1 MDPDLCTDK
10 GWTKTKEAV
19 AHFRKL
25 LLCSKCSKLMNEPV
39 CLGVCEHMLCRS
51 CAGPQAGVGC
61 VVCHSPAWVK
71 DIQINRQLS
80 NITELYGNLD
90 SLLNPTGSDY
100 SGAYLSTSLISPVK
114 LFLNKAQS
122 DKSVLKHKK
131 NFKIWFSPRSRKVRC
146 RVEKPAAV
154 PLPEV
159 GSGTVKA
166 VPRPPE
172 TVPESKGKDL
182 SVFNFNSSSQD
193 SGSSS
198 PQRATNYEKK
208 KKATKKT
215 RNGGGGVRKPA
226 AGGGQEPTTHKE
238 TKQNN
243 KTQRL
248 EAINQ
253 QWGFGGAREGDVRE
267 EEEQVTA
274 EEGEH
279 RSSKRVSFQS
289 PATLPATVEPQ
300 KEDLPQGNAII
311 LSPSRSILKVVQP
324 GDSVPLSEDQDGP
337 SPHTTPSQLDK
348 ISAKQHSKPNEET
361 TTKPDLPS
369 PPKRTPKRFCVEE
382 KNISQST
389 PKKPKASPGQ
399 GRRPAVDRVALPAM
413 HTSPSPAASPRQG
426 RTSTSTRR
434 SREGEQQRG
443 SSPCSPAALGKRS
456 PGRLS
461 QNSPAVVKRNHK
473 GETPLHLAAIK
484 GDVETVTE
492 LLDQGADPNLK
503 DNAGWTPLHE
513 ACNLGHQGVVE
524 VLVERGGVLLNT
536 PGYKNDSPLH
546 DAVRNGHTGIA
557 MLLLQH
563 GASQSVL
570 NMFGL
575 RPVDYAVSPE
585 MQAILL
591 AASEGPHPV
600 NSPLSLPP
608 SLNKASEGVRREEQV
623 VVLGSKLSQSQQTR
637 LAKLGHL
644 LGGKRADAFS
654 CSVTHVVVP
663 DGPMPT
669 TLSTLLGLLNG
680 CWVLNFSWVEACL
693 QADSWIAES
702 DHEAGVGPQRS
713 RINRHSLLPPLLD
726 GCFFYLMG
734 SFRKPPR
741 DELLQLVREAGGQ
754 ILTRQPKPDSDVT
767 QTLSAAA
774 YHASPG
780 SDQALCT
787 QYIIYDPQGS
797 YRPPR
802 VRLGKVW
809 SAPSTWVVNCIS
821 AFQLLPV
828 PELES

>member
-1 MDPDLCTDK
+1 MDPDICTDE

-80 NITELYGNLD
+80 NITELFGNLD
-90 SLLNPTGSDY
+90 SLLNPTDSDY
-100 SGAYLSTSLISPVK
+100 SDALPISPP
-114 LFLNKAQS
+114 AQS

-131 NFKIWFSPRSRKVRC
+131 NFKIWFSPAQPV
-146 RVEKPAAV
+146 
-154 PLPEV
+154 
-159 GSGTVKA
+159 
-166 VPRPPE
+166 
-172 TVPESKGKDL
+172 
-182 SVFNFNSSSQD
+182 
-193 SGSSS
+193 
-198 PQRATNYEKK
+198 TNNEKK

-215 RNGGGGVRKPA
+215 RNCGGGGVRKPA
-226 AGGGQEPTTHKE
+226 AGGWQKPTTHKE
-238 TKQNN
+238 TKQNI

-253 QWGFGGAREGDVRE
+253 QWGFAGERGDVRE
-267 EEEQVTA
+267 EEEQVIT
-274 EEGEH
+274 EEGER

-300 KEDLPQGNAII
+300 KEDLRQGDTII

-324 GDSVPLSEDQDGP
+324 GENVTLSEDQDGP

-348 ISAKQHSKPNEET
+348 LSAKQHSKPNEET

-369 PPKRTPKRFCVEE
+369 PPKRTPKRSCVEE
-382 KNISQST
+382 KNVSQST

-399 GRRPAVDRVALPAM
+399 YRRPAVDRVALPAL
-413 HTSPSPAASPRQG
+413 HTPPSPSLAASPRHG
-426 RTSTSTRR
+426 CTPTSTRR
-434 SREGEQQRG
+434 SRGGEQQRG
-443 SSPCSPAALGKRS
+443 CSPCSPAPLGKRS

-484 GDVETVTE
+484 GDVKTVKE

-536 PGYKNDSPLH
+536 PGYENDSPLH

-585 MQAILL
+585 MQAILR

-637 LAKLGHL
+637 LAKLGQL

-654 CSVTHVVVP
+654 CSVTHVVVS
-663 DGPMPT
+663 DGPMPA

-702 DHEAGVGPQRS
+702 DHEAGEGPQRS

-754 ILTRQPKPDSDVT
+754 VLTRQPKPDSDVT

>member
-1 MDPDLCTDK
+1 MDPDLCTDE

-51 CAGPQAGVGC
+51 CAGPQAGEGC

-71 DIQINRQLS
+71 DIRINRQLS

-100 SGAYLSTSLISPVK
+100 SDALPITPP
-114 LFLNKAQS
+114 AQS

-159 GSGTVKA
+159 GSGTVKSA
-166 VPRPPE
+166 PRHPE
-172 TVPESKGKDL
+172 TLPESKGKDL

-208 KKATKKT
+208 KATKKT
-215 RNGGGGVRKPA
+215 RNGGGVRKPA
-226 AGGGQEPTTHKE
+226 AVGGQKPTKHEE
-238 TKQNN
+238 TKQNV

-253 QWGFGGAREGDVRE
+253 QWGFGGAREGDVGE

-289 PATLPATVEPQ
+289 PATLPATAEPQ
-300 KEDLPQGNAII
+300 KEDLPQGNTII

-324 GDSVPLSEDQDGP
+324 GENVPLSEDQDSP

-348 ISAKQHSKPNEET
+348 ISAKQHSKPNEEMT
-361 TTKPDLPS
+361 KKPDLPS
-369 PPKRTPKRFCVEE
+369 PPKRTPKRFCVED
-382 KNISQST
+382 KNISQCT

-426 RTSTSTRR
+426 GTSTSTRI
-434 SREGEQQRG
+434 SRVEQQWG
-443 SSPCSPAALGKRS
+443 SSPCSPAPLGKRS

-484 GDVETVTE
+484 GDVETVKE

-513 ACNLGHQGVVE
+513 ACNLGHLGVVE

-600 NSPLSLPP
+600 NSPLSPSP
-608 SLNKASEGVRREEQV
+608 SLNKASEGVRLEEQV

-693 QADSWIAES
+693 QADSWISES
-702 DHEAGVGPQRS
+702 DHEAGAGPQRS

-774 YHASPG
+774 YHASLG

-828 PELES
+828 PELESQTQLVCNQ

>member
-1 MDPDLCTDK
+1 M
-10 GWTKTKEAV
+10 
-19 AHFRKL
+19 
-25 LLCSKCSKLMNEPV
+25 
-39 CLGVCEHMLCRS
+39 
-51 CAGPQAGVGC
+51 
-61 VVCHSPAWVK
+61 VCHSPAWVK

-100 SGAYLSTSLISPVK
+100 SDALPITPA
-114 LFLNKAQS
+114 AQS

-146 RVEKPAAV
+146 RVEKSAAV

-172 TVPESKGKDL
+172 TLPESKGKDL

-324 GDSVPLSEDQDGP
+324 GDSIPLSEDQDGP

-369 PPKRTPKRFCVEE
+369 PPKRTPKRFSVEE

-443 SSPCSPAALGKRS
+443 SSPCSPAPLGKRS

-484 GDVETVTE
+484 GDVATVTE

-600 NSPLSLPP
+600 NSPLSPPP

-654 CSVTHVVVP
+654 CS
-663 DGPMPT
+663 G
-669 TLSTLLGLLNG
+669 
-680 CWVLNFSWVEACL
+680 VEACL

>member
-1 MDPDLCTDK
+1 M
-10 GWTKTKEAV
+10 
-19 AHFRKL
+19 
-25 LLCSKCSKLMNEPV
+25 
-39 CLGVCEHMLCRS
+39 
-51 CAGPQAGVGC
+51 AGEGC

-71 DIQINRQLS
+71 DIRINRQLS

-100 SGAYLSTSLISPVK
+100 SDALPITPP
-114 LFLNKAQS
+114 AQS

-159 GSGTVKA
+159 GSGTVKSA
-166 VPRPPE
+166 PRHPE
-172 TVPESKGKDL
+172 TLPESKGKDL

-208 KKATKKT
+208 KATKKT
-215 RNGGGGVRKPA
+215 RNGGGVRKPA
-226 AGGGQEPTTHKE
+226 AVGGQKPTKHEE
-238 TKQNN
+238 TKQNV

-253 QWGFGGAREGDVRE
+253 QWGFGGAREGDVGE

-289 PATLPATVEPQ
+289 PATLPATAEPQ
-300 KEDLPQGNAII
+300 KEDLPQGNTII

-324 GDSVPLSEDQDGP
+324 GENVPLSEDQDSP

-348 ISAKQHSKPNEET
+348 ISAKQHSKPNEEMT
-361 TTKPDLPS
+361 KKPDLPS
-369 PPKRTPKRFCVEE
+369 PPKRTPKRFCVED
-382 KNISQST
+382 KNISQCT

-426 RTSTSTRR
+426 GTSTSTRI
-434 SREGEQQRG
+434 SRVEQQWG
-443 SSPCSPAALGKRS
+443 SSPCSPAPLGKRS

-484 GDVETVTE
+484 GDVETVKE

-513 ACNLGHQGVVE
+513 ACNLGHLGVVE

-600 NSPLSLPP
+600 NSPLSPSP
-608 SLNKASEGVRREEQV
+608 SLNKASEGVRLEEQV

-693 QADSWIAES
+693 QADSWISES
-702 DHEAGVGPQRS
+702 DHEAGAGPQRS

-774 YHASPG
+774 YHASLG

-828 PELES
+828 PELESQTQLVCNQ

>member
-1 MDPDLCTDK
+1 MDRDLCTDE

-80 NITELYGNLD
+80 NITELYCNLD
-90 SLLNPTGSDY
+90 SLLNPTGPDY
-100 SGAYLSTSLISPVK
+100 SDALPITPP
-114 LFLNKAQS
+114 AQS
-122 DKSVLKHKK
+122 DKSVLKHNK

-166 VPRPPE
+166 APRPPE
-172 TVPESKGKDL
+172 TLPESKGKDL

-198 PQRATNYEKK
+198 PQRVTNYEKK

-215 RNGGGGVRKPA
+215 RNGGVRKPA
-226 AGGGQEPTTHKE
+226 ARGWQKPTTHKD
-238 TKQNN
+238 TKQNI

-253 QWGFGGAREGDVRE
+253 QWGFGGATEGDVRE

-274 EEGEH
+274 EEGEC

-289 PATLPATVEPQ
+289 TATLPATVEPQ
-300 KEDLPQGNAII
+300 KEDLPQGNTII

-324 GDSVPLSEDQDGP
+324 GESVPLSEDQDGP

-369 PPKRTPKRFCVEE
+369 PPKRAPKRFCAEE
-382 KNISQST
+382 KNISQRT
-389 PKKPKASPGQ
+389 PKKPKASPSQ
-399 GRRPAVDRVALPAM
+399 GRCLAVDRVALPAM
-413 HTSPSPAASPRQG
+413 HTSPSPAASPRHG
-426 RTSTSTRR
+426 RTSTRR
-434 SREGEQQRG
+434 PIEGEQQRV
-443 SSPCSPAALGKRS
+443 SSPCSPATLGKRS

-461 QNSPAVVKRNHK
+461 QNSLAVVKRNHK

-484 GDVETVTE
+484 GDVETVKE

-536 PGYKNDSPLH
+536 PGYENDSPLH

-557 MLLLQH
+557 ILLLQH

-575 RPVDYAVSPE
+575 CPVDYAMSPE

-600 NSPLSLPP
+600 NSPLSPPP
-608 SLNKASEGVRREEQV
+608 SLNKASEGVRRKEPV
-623 VVLGSKLSQSQQTR
+623 VVLGSKLSQAQQTR

-644 LGGKRADAFS
+644 LGGKRADSFS

-680 CWVLNFSWVEACL
+680 CWVLNFNWVEACL
-693 QADSWIAES
+693 QADSWIVES
-702 DHEAGVGPQRS
+702 DHEAGAGPQRS

-726 GCFFYLMG
+726 GCFFYLKG

-774 YHASPG
+774 YHASLG

>member
-1 MDPDLCTDK
+1 MDPDLCTDE

-51 CAGPQAGVGC
+51 CAGPQAGEGC

-71 DIQINRQLS
+71 DIRINRQLS

-100 SGAYLSTSLISPVK
+100 SDALPITPP
-114 LFLNKAQS
+114 AQS

-159 GSGTVKA
+159 GN
-166 VPRPPE
+166 
-172 TVPESKGKDL
+172 L

-208 KKATKKT
+208 KATKKT
-215 RNGGGGVRKPA
+215 RNGGGKPTKH
-226 AGGGQEPTTHKE
+226 EE
-238 TKQNN
+238 TKQNV

-253 QWGFGGAREGDVRE
+253 QWGFGGAREGD
-267 EEEQVTA
+267 
-274 EEGEH
+274 EGEH

-289 PATLPATVEPQ
+289 PATLPATAEPQ
-300 KEDLPQGNAII
+300 KEDLPQGNTII

-324 GDSVPLSEDQDGP
+324 GENVPLSEDQDSP

-348 ISAKQHSKPNEET
+348 ISAKQHSKPNEEMT
-361 TTKPDLPS
+361 KKPDLPS
-369 PPKRTPKRFCVEE
+369 PPKRTPKRFCVED
-382 KNISQST
+382 KNISQCT

-399 GRRPAVDRVALPAM
+399 GRRPAVDRVALPAI

-426 RTSTSTRR
+426 GTSTSTRI
-434 SREGEQQRG
+434 SRVEQQWG
-443 SSPCSPAALGKRS
+443 SSPCSPAPLGKRS

-484 GDVETVTE
+484 GDVETVKE

-513 ACNLGHQGVVE
+513 ACNLGHLGVVE

-570 NMFGL
+570 
-575 RPVDYAVSPE
+575 
-585 MQAILL
+585 
-591 AASEGPHPV
+591 
-600 NSPLSLPP
+600 
-608 SLNKASEGVRREEQV
+608 
-623 VVLGSKLSQSQQTR
+623 
-637 LAKLGHL
+637 
-644 LGGKRADAFS
+644 
-654 CSVTHVVVP
+654 
-663 DGPMPT
+663 
-669 TLSTLLGLLNG
+669 
-680 CWVLNFSWVEACL
+680 
-693 QADSWIAES
+693 
-702 DHEAGVGPQRS
+702 
-713 RINRHSLLPPLLD
+713 
-726 GCFFYLMG
+726 
-734 SFRKPPR
+734 
-741 DELLQLVREAGGQ
+741 
-754 ILTRQPKPDSDVT
+754 
-767 QTLSAAA
+767 
-774 YHASPG
+774 
-780 SDQALCT
+780 
-787 QYIIYDPQGS
+787 
-797 YRPPR
+797 
-802 VRLGKVW
+802 
-809 SAPSTWVVNCIS
+809 
-821 AFQLLPV
+821 
-828 PELES
+828 

>member
-1 MDPDLCTDK
+1 MDPDLCTDE

-71 DIQINRQLS
+71 DIRINRQLS

-100 SGAYLSTSLISPVK
+100 SDALPITPP
-114 LFLNKAQS
+114 AQS

-166 VPRPPE
+166 APRPPE
-172 TVPESKGKDL
+172 TLPESKGKDL

-208 KKATKKT
+208 KATKKT

-226 AGGGQEPTTHKE
+226 AGGGQKPTTHKE
-238 TKQNN
+238 TKQNI

-289 PATLPATVEPQ
+289 PDTLPATVEPQ
-300 KEDLPQGNAII
+300 KEDLPQGNTII
-311 LSPSRSILKVVQP
+311 LSPSRSILKMVQP
-324 GDSVPLSEDQDGP
+324 GENVPLSEDQDGP
-337 SPHTTPSQLDK
+337 STHTTPSQLDK
-348 ISAKQHSKPNEET
+348 ISAKQHSKPNEEI

-369 PPKRTPKRFCVEE
+369 PPKRTPKIFFVEE
-382 KNISQST
+382 KNISQCT
-389 PKKPKASPGQ
+389 PQKPKASPGQ

-426 RTSTSTRR
+426 RSSTITKI
-434 SREGEQQRG
+434 SREGAQQCG
-443 SSPCSPAALGKRS
+443 SSPCSPAPLGKRS

-484 GDVETVTE
+484 GDVETVKE

-575 RPVDYAVSPE
+575 RPVDYAVTPE
-585 MQAILL
+585 MQSILL

-600 NSPLSLPP
+600 NSPLSPPP
-608 SLNKASEGVRREEQV
+608 SLNKASEVVRWGEQV
-623 VVLGSKLSQSQQTR
+623 VVLGSKLSQSQQTQ
-637 LAKLGHL
+637 LAKLRHL

-693 QADSWIAES
+693 QADTWIAES
-702 DHEAGVGPQRS
+702 DHKAGAGPQRS

-802 VRLGKVW
+802 LRLGKVW